1 MITTADLKAQTRR
14 ELADLARNYGVA
26 GWHGLKKDEL
36 IEEITKVQRKMRRQ
50 SGSQASGSQSSSS
63 KSATSKSSAA
73 KVTAGKKTSSDRA
86 SKSKA
91 SASKSPASST
101 PSSKSSPKP
110 TSETPTVSA
119 KRAKSKSTSLPK
131 TAAVKADQKR
141 LNKPMPKLPEPR
153 IDPKTAR
160 IRAQIRRRRETMQKN
175 KDLST
180 GTLVAGSVVKNGV
193 DRTRDERTH
202 QDRIVLMVRDAFW
215 LQATW
220 EITSASIVRAQSSLS
235 ERWHTAVPTL
245 RLLAVGDVDGNSA
258 ESVARDIPIH
268 GGVNNW
274 YIDVDE
280 PPSRF
285 RVLVGYAISGGDFYT
300 LCRSNVVETPRP
312 GECERLDEHWHDI
325 AEDYERIYSLSG
337 GYDTDC
343 GDLKEVFEDRLRRPM
358 PQRGEK
364 GQTVTDPSLLRQS
377 KLPFKVDAELIVF
390 GKTLPSA
397 SVQVAG
403 KPVKLQ
409 ADGSFTVRMEL
420 PDKRQVLPINAES
433 RDGLRQRT
441 TVIAVERNTKVME
454 AVELEDRF

>member
-36 IEEITKVQRKMRRQ
+36 VQEITKVQRKMRRK
-50 SGSQASGSQSSSS
+50 SASGKASATKKPAAKASSGR
-63 KSATSKSSAA
+63 TSKSKPSTSATPVA
-73 KVTAGKKTSSDRA
+73 KATRPKTSA
-86 SKSKA
+86 KSKS
-91 SASKSPASST
+91 
-101 PSSKSSPKP
+101 
-110 TSETPTVSA
+110 ETQVVSA
-119 KRAKSKSTSLPK
+119 KRSKAKSASLPK
-131 TAAVKADQKR
+131 TEAVKADQKR

-193 DRTRDERTH
+193 DRTRDERVH

-337 GYDTDC
+337 GYETDC

-420 PDKRQVLPINAES
+420 PDKRQVLPVNAES

-454 AVELEDRF
+454 AVELEERF

>member
-1 MITTADLKAQTRR
+1 VITTADLKAQTRR

-36 IEEITKVQRKMRRQ
+36 VQEITKVQRKMRRK
-50 SGSQASGSQSSSS
+50 SASGKASATKKPAAKASSGR
-63 KSATSKSSAA
+63 TSKSKPSTSATPVA
-73 KVTAGKKTSSDRA
+73 KATRPKTSA
-86 SKSKA
+86 KSKS
-91 SASKSPASST
+91 
-101 PSSKSSPKP
+101 
-110 TSETPTVSA
+110 ETQVVSA
-119 KRAKSKSTSLPK
+119 KRSKAKSASLPK
-131 TAAVKADQKR
+131 TEAVKADQKR

-193 DRTRDERTH
+193 DRTRDERVH

-337 GYDTDC
+337 GYETDC

-420 PDKRQVLPINAES
+420 PDKRQVLPVNAES

-454 AVELEDRF
+454 AVELEERF